1 MRPARYIF
9 VGGRHEERP
18 GLALLPELLNPINQ
32 QETDEASHSCANDVL
47 YVAGGA

>member
-1 MRPARYIF
+1 MRPARYILL
-9 VGGRHEERP
+9 VGGMKKRP
-18 GLALLPELLNPINQ
+18 GLALLPKLLNPINQ